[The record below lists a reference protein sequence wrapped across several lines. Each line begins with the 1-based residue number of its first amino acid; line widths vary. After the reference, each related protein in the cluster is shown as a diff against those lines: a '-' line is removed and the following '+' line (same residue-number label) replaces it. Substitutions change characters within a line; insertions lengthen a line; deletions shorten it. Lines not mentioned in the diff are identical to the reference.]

1 MFTEIYQRG
10 VRMDDT
16 FVSSEWEIKGVR
28 IPDRGKCSLRTTL
41 VDARVKYP
49 L

>member
-16 FVSSEWEIKGVR
+16 FVSSKLEINGVR
-28 IPDRGKCSLRTTL
+28 IPNRGKCSLRTTL
-41 VDARVKYP
+41 VDAGVKYP